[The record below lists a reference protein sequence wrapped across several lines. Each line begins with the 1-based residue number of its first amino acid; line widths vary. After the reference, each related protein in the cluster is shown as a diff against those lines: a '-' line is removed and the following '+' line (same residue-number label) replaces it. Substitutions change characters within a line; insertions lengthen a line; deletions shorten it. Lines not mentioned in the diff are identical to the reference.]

1 MDWKL
6 DIGYRMVR
14 EEMVFRS
21 GQILPTVMETMDEQ
35 GDTGSQERMEIEL
48 PDEGVESQE
57 GNQSFHPSD
66 LTFEQVLEEMA
77 EIHEELKAKSVP
89 RVQLRTLEESLVE
102 QGLIKRC
109 RVLVKNI
116 GPELEAKDG
125 KELPLPRPKGGV
137 NRLKEEPGSEV
148 VHTDSE

>member
-1 MDWKL
+1 
-6 DIGYRMVR
+6 MVR

-57 GNQSFHPSD
+57 ETESQEGNQSFHPSD

-77 EIHEELKAKSVP
+77 EIHKELKAKSVP
-89 RVQLRTLEESLVE
+89 RVQLKTLEESLVE

-116 GPELEAKDG
+116 GPELEAK
-125 KELPLPRPKGGV
+125 V
-137 NRLKEEPGSEV
+137 
-148 VHTDSE
+148 

>member
-89 RVQLRTLEESLVE
+89 RVQLRTF
-102 QGLIKRC
+102 G
-109 RVLVKNI
+109 RVI
-116 GPELEAKDG
+116 GGARTD
-125 KELPLPRPKGGV
+125 KEMPGPRQEHWTRAGG
-137 NRLKEEPGSEV
+137 
-148 VHTDSE
+148 

>member
-48 PDEGVESQE
+48 PDEGVES
-57 GNQSFHPSD
+57 
-66 LTFEQVLEEMA
+66 
-77 EIHEELKAKSVP
+77 
-89 RVQLRTLEESLVE
+89 
-102 QGLIKRC
+102 
-109 RVLVKNI
+109 
-116 GPELEAKDG
+116 
-125 KELPLPRPKGGV
+125 
-137 NRLKEEPGSEV
+137 
-148 VHTDSE
+148 